1 MKTHI
6 NLFEMKKNDFCHL
19 RIQPFLISLI
29 KVYSQN
35 TASAYFMDK
44 EKSMDISCKQQ
55 SGFCDYKNI
64 ISKKQKK
71 KKEEKQKP
79 QIIKGL
85 LGQLI
90 EYRVSDQLLGKDIS
104 WWFRRYSYFTI
115 TFKTI

>member
-64 ISKKQKK
+64 ISKKQKRK
-71 KKEEKQKP
+71 KRKNRNRK
-79 QIIKGL
+79 L
-85 LGQLI
+85 
-90 EYRVSDQLLGKDIS
+90 
-104 WWFRRYSYFTI
+104 
-115 TFKTI
+115 